1 MWNDADDD
9 DRRAQKR
16 VRTKRTRHIFI
27 YTLPIKSV
35 TSEIGPFA

>member
-1 MWNDADDD
+1 LVTSTAFSCKMFFDF
-9 DRRAQKR
+9 R
-16 VRTKRTRHIFI
+16 I